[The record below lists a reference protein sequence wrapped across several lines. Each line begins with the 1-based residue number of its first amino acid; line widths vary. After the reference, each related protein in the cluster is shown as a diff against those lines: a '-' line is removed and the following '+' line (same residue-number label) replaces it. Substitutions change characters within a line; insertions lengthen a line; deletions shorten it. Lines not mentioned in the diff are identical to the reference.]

1 VKKVLIALA
10 VFGLAATMAS
20 ANMIRVYNVSG
31 RTQAY
36 YGTPRADL
44 AATAY
49 VVCDATAN
57 DQDAVIYWTDSAGK
71 KWFQDDW
78 FWNGEVYSGNYDQY
92 GEVNYFTQFGSAN
105 SPYPKTE
112 IELYQELVSPA
123 APTTVNQVGYD
134 RYDYWYLV
142 GANTG
147 AASLPVSMTG
157 VIEIYISQLYC
168 SAVGTWTYD
177 FWLNTGLGTCQAT
190 LNSKYSTDAAS
201 ADQNGII
208 TKIILDLT
216 NAGYK
221 PYGS

>member
-1 VKKVLIALA
+1 VKKVLMALA

-31 RTQAY
+31 RSQVY

-49 VVCDATAN
+49 AVCDATAN
-57 DQDAVIYWTDSAGK
+57 YRYTVMYWTDSAGK

-78 FWNGEVYSGNYDQY
+78 FDNGWVNSGNYSQY
-92 GEVNYFTQFGSAN
+92 AEVDSFDQFGSEN
-105 SPYPKTE
+105 TPYPKTYL
-112 IELYQELVSPA
+112 ELYQELVSPV

-134 RYDYWYLV
+134 RYDYWYLY
-142 GANTG
+142 GSNTG
-147 AASLPVSMTG
+147 AAGLPVSMSGT
-157 VIEIYISQLYC
+157 IEIYISQLYC
-168 SAVGTWTYD
+168 SAVGTWSYD
-177 FWLNTGLGTCQAT
+177 FWLNTGLGTCQAM

-201 ADQNGII
+201 ADEAGII